1 METLEDL
8 ELYFYIACGVGVL
21 LFILLLILIICLF
34 YKLRSSVDDDIPGVY
49 PWNYPHSLRKCS
61 FTRPGKKSEN
71 ISNQLN
77 TQTNMMSE
85 FCYSNPEIIP
95 GEELSRR
102 GFSMYSGTDN
112 FVEEVEVKNAQ
123 RYSESRSKF

>member
-1 METLEDL
+1 MPPDFKRYEAHGDKETLEDL

-34 YKLRSSVDDDIPGVY
+34 YKLRSSVD
-49 PWNYPHSLRKCS
+49 
-61 FTRPGKKSEN
+61 E
-71 ISNQLN
+71 SNQLN